1 MMAILHTI
9 KNLKMINV
17 KKIDNYFFYENINHY
32 INAMTGHRPNGEQSQ
47 DFLSTM
53 HTMIDDLDTISPH
66 IDEHTYLRL
75 VNGLQRLYNIH
86 NSSNQ
91 SPSSIREPINQGN
104 QNRLRE
110 NLLDN
115 NEVEITRIL
124 AQHYGR
130 VYDSSG
136 ALISN
141 EPYPINDTI
150 NVINSDAN
158 TISDANVMIRNDDI
172 IIDNNNNNNNYDS
185 LNQAL
190 FRENARISYT
200 ALYTN
205 AYDYWNQVIP
215 RTNII
220 AR

>member
-1 MMAILHTI
+1 
-9 KNLKMINV
+9 
-17 KKIDNYFFYENINHY
+17 
-32 INAMTGHRPNGEQSQ
+32 MTGHSINTEQNQ
-47 DFLSTM
+47 EFLSTM
-53 HTMIDDLDTISPH
+53 HTMIDDLDTISSN

-75 VNGLQRLYNIH
+75 ANGLQRLYNIH
-86 NSSNQ
+86 NSSIQ
-91 SPSSIREPINQGN
+91 SPNSVRETLNQRN

-136 ALISN
+136 VLINN

-150 NVINSDAN
+150 SVINSDANVINSDAN
-158 TISDANVMIRNDDI
+158 TINSAV
-172 IIDNNNNNNNYDS
+172 NNNNNNNDS

-205 AYDYWNQVIP
+205 AYDYWNQA
-215 RTNII
+215 RYREFQENITTI
-220 AR
+220 TSR